1 LGFPFHAIFSKEVT
15 KPVLPWS
22 VLEKKERKQKKKK
35 LNPFAFACKVNRTGG
50 LVLPDFEE

>member
-1 LGFPFHAIFSKEVT
+1 LGFPFHAISSEEVT

-22 VLEKKERKQKKKK
+22 LLEKKAKKK
-35 LNPFAFACKVNRTGG
+35 LNPFAFACKVNTTGG